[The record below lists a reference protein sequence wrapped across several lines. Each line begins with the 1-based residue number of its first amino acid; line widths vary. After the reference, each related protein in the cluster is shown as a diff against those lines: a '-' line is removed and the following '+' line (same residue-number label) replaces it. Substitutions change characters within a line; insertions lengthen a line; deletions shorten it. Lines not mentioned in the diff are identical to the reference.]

1 MPLED
6 RPTIKDKKDLL
17 RMYPECFEQEGKYF
31 KNFEYEIKLDP
42 GAQPK
47 VHPPRRVPLEV
58 KSKLEA
64 KLMDMQKKGV
74 IKRVHGPTRW
84 VNSVV
89 VEIKPNGELRVCLDP
104 TDLNKAVLREYH
116 PIPVAEDIVHEMKDP
131 ICSRSLI

>member
-1 MPLED
+1 M
-6 RPTIKDKKDLL
+6 LL
-17 RMYPECFEQEGKYF
+17 QEFSWFWRGVFGGFE
-31 KNFEYEIKLDP
+31 NFEYEIKLDP

-116 PIPVAEDIVHEMKDP
+116 PIPVAEDIVHEMKGSNLFTKLDLKEYQKMTGHH
-131 ICSRSLI
+131 S